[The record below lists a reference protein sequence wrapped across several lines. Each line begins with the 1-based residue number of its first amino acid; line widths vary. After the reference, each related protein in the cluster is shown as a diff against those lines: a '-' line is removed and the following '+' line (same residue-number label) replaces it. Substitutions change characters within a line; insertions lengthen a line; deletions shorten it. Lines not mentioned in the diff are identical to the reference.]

1 VETKC
6 AVFQCKIISRCSE
19 NLFQEINF
27 LYLFCMFLPLS
38 LTYFLFYIIFHSFC
52 EKSSN
57 DWPGHSTELLTERS
71 LFSLVPRKVR
81 TTREIGERAPAAV
94 SPAAIAMLR
103 SAHYLRLQPS
113 SSRKEGNSD
122 WQRRVSREFNPKCRK
137 IRSRLPAASRAVSL
151 CWQEEAG

>member
-1 VETKC
+1 MCSISMQNNFTLLWES
-6 AVFQCKIISRCSE
+6 ISRDKFFIS
-19 NLFQEINF
+19 FF
-27 LYLFCMFLPLS
+27 AYFYPFLS
-38 LTYFLFYIIFHSFC
+38 LIFYFTLFFILF

-57 DWPGHSTELLTERS
+57 DWPGHSTELLAERS

-113 SSRKEGNSD
+113 SSRKEGNSG
-122 WQRRVSREFNPKCRK
+122 WQRRISREFNPKCRK
-137 IRSRLPAASRAVSL
+137 IRSRLPAAYHF
-151 CWQEEAG
+151 AGKRRLDEVLF